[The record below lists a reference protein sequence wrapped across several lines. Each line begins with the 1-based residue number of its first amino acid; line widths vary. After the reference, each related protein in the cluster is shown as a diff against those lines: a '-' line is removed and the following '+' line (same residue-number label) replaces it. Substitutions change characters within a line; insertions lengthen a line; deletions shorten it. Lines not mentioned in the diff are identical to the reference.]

1 MPISAPALA
10 NSEGSGISCAAAQA
24 AAAAVGSSCEMS
36 GINHTGTLDAARA
49 AATAAVEGPAR
60 TQVDDDDGASFLEG
74 VVLRT
79 TAMGRERRATRGE
92 GEGEEDKIEARG
104 LGCCCIGVTR
114 TARIVVIIAILE
126 KGERCERRRERTGEG
141 KR

>member
-1 MPISAPALA
+1 
-10 NSEGSGISCAAAQA
+10 
-24 AAAAVGSSCEMS
+24 MS

-60 TQVDDDDGASFLEG
+60 TQVDDDDGVSFLEG

-79 TAMGRERRATRGE
+79 TAMGRERRATR

-114 TARIVVIIAILE
+114 TARIVVIVAILE
-126 KGERCERRRERTGEG
+126 KRERCERRRERTGEG

>member
-1 MPISAPALA
+1 
-10 NSEGSGISCAAAQA
+10 
-24 AAAAVGSSCEMS
+24 MS

-60 TQVDDDDGASFLEG
+60 TQVDDDDGVSFLEG

-114 TARIVVIIAILE
+114 TARIVVIVAILE
-126 KGERCERRRERTGEG
+126 KRERCERRRERTGEG